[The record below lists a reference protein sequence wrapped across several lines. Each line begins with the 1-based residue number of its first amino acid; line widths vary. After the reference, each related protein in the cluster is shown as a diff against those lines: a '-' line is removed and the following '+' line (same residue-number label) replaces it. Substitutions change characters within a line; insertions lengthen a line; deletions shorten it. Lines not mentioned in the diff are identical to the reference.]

1 MKNIYKIAFSLLMFL
16 SISGTISAQ
25 QYSLFSHY
33 VVNDFAFNPAIA
45 GTADMVDIRATY
57 RNQWVG
63 LEGHPE
69 TGYLSGHGKLGKL
82 PIGIGGMAY
91 RDLAGKLQRTGGTAT
106 VTFLQQIGD
115 NTRVSVGLAAG
126 FEKIRLA
133 NLSSDVEIND
143 PTLMSGTA
151 GAGTPTYSAGV
162 HLQSGRFYFGFSVP
176 QIFETDIKFSNNN
189 TDQNKLVRH
198 YYAMAGYKLPIGSK
212 FDLEPSVLVKSVE
225 AAPLQYDA
233 TLRLFYQ
240 NKFWIGGSYRS
251 NTAIAGLIGMRL
263 ENNMMLAYAHD
274 FAVSGLNSVSS
285 GSHEITVGLA
295 FGKKSDSDED
305 GIPDNKDK
313 CPEEPGSIEND
324 GCPDDPFVAENEEEE
339 EEEEEEEMANLDD
352 PLADSDKDGVLNKD
366 DKCPLEIG
374 LTRND
379 GCPLG
384 DRDKDGIRDD
394 IDKCPDAFGLANNT
408 GCPINDR
415 DRDGIVD
422 NVDECPDEPGTF
434 AGKGCP
440 SADQDNDGVAD
451 ADDPCPE
458 TPGINGAGCP
468 QVSRAHREI
477 LNLAIRNLYFDFD
490 KDEIQPEAYRYLDG
504 LAELLIGNPTYN
516 VQLKGY
522 ADERGSKAYNADL
535 SKRRVESAFFYL
547 TNRGVAKEQLA
558 LDYYG
563 EELPDNMRATEAG
576 HQLNRRVEMSFFFK

>member
-1 MKNIYKIAFSLLMFL
+1 MKKIYKIIFTLLVSLSFL
-16 SISGTISAQ
+16 STISAQ
-25 QYSLFSHY
+25 QYPLYSHY

-63 LEGHPE
+63 IDGNPE

-82 PIGIGGMAY
+82 PIGIGGIVF
-91 RDLAGKLQRTGGTAT
+91 RDAAGKLQRTGGTAAL
-106 VTFLQQIGD
+106 TFIQNIGEK
-115 NTRVSVGLAAG
+115 TRISVGLSAG

-133 NLSSDVEIND
+133 NLSSDLESTD
-143 PTLMSGTA
+143 PVLMNGGSGV
-151 GAGTPTYSAGV
+151 GTPSYSGGV
-162 HLQSGRFYFGFSVP
+162 YFESGGFYLGFSVP
-176 QIFETDIKFSNNN
+176 QIFQTDVKFSGNNSN
-189 TDQNKLVRH
+189 QNELTRH
-198 YYAMAGYKLPIGSK
+198 YYAMAGYKLPMGSQ
-212 FDLEPSVLVKSVE
+212 FALEPSVLVKSVE
-225 AAPLQYDA
+225 AAPLQFDA

-251 NTAIAGLIGMRL
+251 DAAISGLLGMRL
-263 ENNMMLAYAHD
+263 KNNMMLAYAYD
-274 FAVSGLNSVSS
+274 YAVTGLNSVSN
-285 GSHEITVGLA
+285 GSHEITLGIA
-295 FGKKSDSDED
+295 FGKSGDSDED

-313 CPEEPGSIEND
+313 CPDEPGSIENA

-339 EEEEEEEMANLDD
+339 EEEEEDEIASLDD
-352 PLADSDKDGVLNKD
+352 PLADTDRDGVLNKD
-366 DKCPLEIG
+366 DKCPTEIG
-374 LTRND
+374 LVRNE

-415 DRDGIVD
+415 DKDGIVD
-422 NVDECPDEPGTF
+422 NVDQCPDEPGTF

-440 SADQDNDGVAD
+440 STDFDNDGVAD

-458 TPGINGAGCP
+458 TPGTNGSGCP
-468 QVSRAHREI
+468 QISSAHREI

-490 KDEIQPEAYRYLDG
+490 RDEIQPEAYRYLDG
-504 LAELLIGNPTYN
+504 LAELLVENPSYN
-516 VQLKGY
+516 VNLKGY
-522 ADERGSKAYNADL
+522 ADERGSKSYNIDL

-547 TNRGVAKEQLA
+547 TNRGVPKDQLA

-563 EELPDNMRATEAG
+563 EDLPDNLRPTEAG
-576 HQLNRRVEMSFFFK
+576 YQLNRRVEMSFFFK